1 VPVQWFR
8 RTKGV
13 NGQSPL
19 PEFPPRWFAGV
30 GHGWRLRFAAVAH
43 RGLRAC
49 ALVPAHQRCKRTVA
63 ATGIPAKLVRRGQ
76 ARMATAVCGGAHRGL
91 RARSLIAAHRG
102 PRRTVAAWVR
112 RFTIS
117 GETGPH
123 IDYSRSTDHPR
134 CALGPRF
141 FRDRLL
147 GKTCRV
153 LRPRL

>member
-1 VPVQWFR
+1 VPVQSFR

-19 PEFPPRWFAGV
+19 PEFPPRWFAG
-30 GHGWRLRFAAVAH
+30 GRARMATAVCGGVH
-43 RGLRAC
+43 RGLRARS
-49 ALVPAHQRCKRTVA
+49 LVA
-63 ATGIPAKLVRRGQ
+63 AHRGPNGQ
-76 ARMATAVCGGAHRGL
+76 SPEFPPRWFAGGRARMVTAVCGGAHRGL
-91 RARSLIAAHRG
+91 RARSSVAAHRG
-102 PRRTVAAWVR
+102 PRRTVAATRVL

-117 GETGPH
+117 GETGSH
-123 IDYSRSTDHPR
+123 IGYSRSTYHPR

-141 FRDRLL
+141 FRDHLL